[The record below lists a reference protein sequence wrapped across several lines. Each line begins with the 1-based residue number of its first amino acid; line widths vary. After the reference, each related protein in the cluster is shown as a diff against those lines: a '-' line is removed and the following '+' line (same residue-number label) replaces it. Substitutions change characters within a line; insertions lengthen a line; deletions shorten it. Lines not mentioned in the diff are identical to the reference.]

1 MKRTKRMMSI
11 LLVAALLSGWTVPA
25 NAQENPLKVIL
36 EDAFYGGVIGTL
48 IGGAMLAFPKHPGDH
63 LEYIGYGA
71 ATGIIAGTVFGAV
84 SVSRSFA
91 EIDKGGVRF
100 ALPTVMPELQENGG
114 TKGQTLAFKAD
125 LLRGTF

>member
-1 MKRTKRMMSI
+1 MKRIQRMVAI
-11 LLVAALLSGWTVPA
+11 FLAAALLTAWTVPA
-25 NAQENPLKVIL
+25 SAQENPLKVIV

-48 IGGAMLAFPKHPGDH
+48 VGAALLAFPKHPGDH

-71 ATGIIAGTVFGAV
+71 ATGVIAGTVFGAV

-91 EIDKGGVRF
+91 EVDKGKIRF
-100 ALPTVMPELQENGG
+100 AMPTVMPELQDNGARG
-114 TKGQTLAFKAD
+114 TAVAFKAD